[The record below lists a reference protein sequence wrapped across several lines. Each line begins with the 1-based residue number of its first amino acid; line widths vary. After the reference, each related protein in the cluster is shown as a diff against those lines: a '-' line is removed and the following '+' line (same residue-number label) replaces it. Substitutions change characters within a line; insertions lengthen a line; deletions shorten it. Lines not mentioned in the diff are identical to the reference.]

1 MRSGL
6 VACLTVTTMLV
17 ATAPAVAQDPPPGSQ
32 DLPSPGA
39 VAVEG
44 EIVVTRQETARVK
57 LHCIQ
62 GEVACTGSVRVTTTV
77 PVSPG
82 KGKARRVVTVVD
94 GSVGELA
101 PGEYR
106 TVELPLKREAL
117 RRVRSVP
124 LDPGRVAHVPARRH
138 RALPVPRASH
148 EADEPRRPIVA
159 FSASRASCSSP
170 APPCRG

>member
-6 VACLTVTTMLV
+6 VACLTLTTMLV
-17 ATAPAVAQDPPPGSQ
+17 AAAPAVAQDPPPGSS
-32 DLPSPGA
+32 DRPSPGA

-57 LHCIQ
+57 LHCIK
-62 GEVACTGSVRVTTTV
+62 GEVACTGSVRVSTTA

-117 RRVRSVP
+117 RRVRAYRSTTVEWHTYR
-124 LDPGRVAHVPARRH
+124 LDGTEHFLFLVHRTKLTSRVAR
-138 RALPVPRASH
+138 
-148 EADEPRRPIVA
+148 
-159 FSASRASCSSP
+159 
-170 APPCRG
+170 

>member
-6 VACLTVTTMLV
+6 IAFLTAATTL
-17 ATAPAVAQDPPPGSQ
+17 AAAGTAVAQDPVPPL

-44 EIVVTRQETARVK
+44 EIVVTRQQTARIK

-62 GEVACTGSVRVTTTV
+62 GEVACTGSVRVSTTV

-117 RRVRSVP
+117 RRVRAYRSTPVEWHTYR
-124 LDPGRVAHVPARRH
+124 LDGTEHSLFIPHGTKLTSRIAR
-138 RALPVPRASH
+138 
-148 EADEPRRPIVA
+148 
-159 FSASRASCSSP
+159 
-170 APPCRG
+170 

>member
-1 MRSGL
+1 MPSGRI
-6 VACLTVTTMLV
+6 ACLTVTAMLV
-17 ATAPAVAQDPPPGSQ
+17 CAASAVAQDPPPVSS

-39 VAVEG
+39 VAVDG

-62 GEVACTGSVRVTTTV
+62 GEVACTGSVRVSTTV

-117 RRVRSVP
+117 RRVRAYRSTPVEWHTYR
-124 LDPGRVAHVPARRH
+124 LDGTEHFLFLVHRTKLMSRVAK
-138 RALPVPRASH
+138 
-148 EADEPRRPIVA
+148 
-159 FSASRASCSSP
+159 
-170 APPCRG
+170 